1 MKVLLRNPD
10 AIDGR
15 DYRSLTVGREY
26 VVLGLESDC
35 YRLLDD
41 NREPILFDPENFDV
55 TDSQEPSFWVSHI
68 GEEGERSAYPVAWD
82 APGYFEDWHD
92 GVEMVRQSF
101 TDQLNL
107 LYPQISLEQR

>member
-15 DYRSLTVGREY
+15 KYWSLTVGREY
-26 VVLGLESDC
+26 EVLGIESDC

-41 NREPILFDPENFDV
+41 NREPILFDPESFEV

-68 GEEGERSAYPVAWD
+68 GDEGERYAYPVAWD
-82 APGYFEDWHD
+82 VPGYFEDWHN
-92 GVEMVRQSF
+92 GVEIVRQSF
-101 TDQLNL
+101 TDQLEL
-107 LYPQISLEQR
+107 LYPAKGS